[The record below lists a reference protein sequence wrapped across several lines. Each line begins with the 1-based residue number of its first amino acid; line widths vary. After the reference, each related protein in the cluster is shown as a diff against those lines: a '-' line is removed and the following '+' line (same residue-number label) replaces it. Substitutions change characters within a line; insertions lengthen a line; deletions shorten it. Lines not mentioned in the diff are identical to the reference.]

1 MKCIN
6 AVHKKTRDF
15 ILAFFYVGM
24 TFFVQNCF
32 LCKKSYAE
40 AGYARCPVRFF
51 GKPGLR

>member
-24 TFFVQNCF
+24 TFFVQNC
-32 LCKKSYAE
+32 LCAKLFFVQKKLCGGRLCALP
-40 AGYARCPVRFF
+40 C
-51 GKPGLR
+51 